1 MAKYEALNVK
11 KDSLSGL
18 IQLISSFSQMGA
30 KREAEK
36 RYVGSFYDELNKGT
50 KSFDNSEIEFHQK
63 RAADYLNENMDKMDD
78 VSIDRFQ
85 ALNEQY
91 EYQKQKN
98 NDYAVSKSQIYD
110 FKDNIL
116 SLADQYSA
124 ADDLSSFSW
133 DTVTVNSDGELVTT
147 TNSVD
152 IPDDLNSEEYRQWF
166 NDIGGVEGY
175 VKKKEEYKL
184 YLKNEIERSIGSY
197 SDHQYQMMQKHGDR
211 LTNRAFYGD
220 VMEIEGLDKA
230 YSFVIDSM
238 TDDGLFDDKERAAFQ
253 SAIVQK
259 KYEPIQNFIAQ
270 DREVRNAARNRISG
284 EMDTLKG
291 QGDILQSHA
300 RILDT
305 VDAAMITNDPGFM
318 KIEGQDAIN
327 LGTAKDPEMRTYGD
341 IKTSLINKKQ
351 DDPLYQYLM
360 SIESEQNKIKEELK
374 AKDDAFMKNDG
385 ESYLQTMQ
393 DDAWTRDLYKKQ
405 PKGFIPIDPYA
416 KKDITTTEVVD
427 KGPAYKIDYSDRAN
441 VQPTKGG
448 VWVKQDDGKRLFV
461 KDEWKDEYESPTIID
476 TKTLKQEIF
485 DKSNRPDYK
494 TGFSGKLDGFLSMFN
509 SDMKYKLK
517 AMTFSFW
524 KMMDEG
530 RTDEANKMGQR
541 ISSLIDNKIKFRG
554 EETKDSAQSNV
565 NVQGTKGGGYQYNTY
580 RGSFY

>member
-175 VKKKEEYKL
+175 AKKKEEYKL

-197 SDHQYQMMQKHGDR
+197 SDHQDQMMQKHGDR

-374 AKDDAFMKNDG
+374 TKDDAFMKNDG

-405 PKGFIPIDPYA
+405 PKGFVPIAPVGGV
-416 KKDITTTEVVD
+416 ITPTEVVPKVKKRSAEIQKD
-427 KGPAYKIDYSDRAN
+427 NLTASTVGQKTQGNVIEIDYSDKAN
-441 VQPTKGG
+441 VQPVKGG
-448 VWVKQDDGKRLFV
+448 VYINKKYIKNEHL
-461 KDEWKDEYESPTIID
+461 KEYQNPTIANSN
-476 TKTLKQEIF
+476 TLKQSIF
-485 DKSNRPDYK
+485 DKSNKPLRGPR
-494 TGFSGKLDGFLSMFN
+494 G
-509 SDMKYKLK
+509 
-517 AMTFSFW
+517 TFVFP
-524 KMMDEG
+524 K
-530 RTDEANKMGQR
+530 K
-541 ISSLIDNKIKFRG
+541 
-554 EETKDSAQSNV
+554 
-565 NVQGTKGGGYQYNTY
+565 
-580 RGSFY
+580 